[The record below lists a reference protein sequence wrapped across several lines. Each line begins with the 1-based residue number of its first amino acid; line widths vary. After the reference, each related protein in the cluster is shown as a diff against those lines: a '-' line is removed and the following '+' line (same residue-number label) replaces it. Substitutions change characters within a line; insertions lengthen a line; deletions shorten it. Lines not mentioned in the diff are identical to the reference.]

1 MPTYPYFGIHTFCGA
16 PHRGIEEFASGIA
29 VIGVPWDQGVG
40 YRPGARFGP
49 SAIRQVSSR
58 YPAAGGYYDP
68 DRDQAFLQDAA
79 VFDLGDVDVIATR
92 VERTFENVTA
102 AVRRIV
108 ERGGYPLVL
117 GGDHSITFPVV
128 RALDRGP
135 LGILQL
141 DAHLDYADEV
151 GEARYTSSTVMRRV
165 RELPH
170 AQRLVTVGVRGLR
183 TSARVIAESRS
194 HENIVLSASAF
205 DPRQILDHLGPELA
219 WYVTVDLDV
228 LDPAQAPGV
237 SSPEPGGLTVAQVAA
252 LLQTLEGKVSVVGCD
267 VVELNPLVDPTGI
280 TAVAAANLAIRCAAV
295 IDKSERSVD

>member
-1 MPTYPYFGIHTFCGA
+1 MPSTYPYFGIHTFCGA
-16 PHRGIEEFASGIA
+16 PHRSLEEFAGGIA

-49 SAIRQVSSR
+49 AAIRQVSSR
-58 YPAAGGYYDP
+58 YPIADGYYDIEC
-68 DRDQAFLQDAA
+68 DRAFLQDAA
-79 VFDLGDVDVIATR
+79 VFDLGDVDVVATQ

-102 AVRRIV
+102 TVRGVV
-108 ERGGYPLVL
+108 EGGGRPLVL

-128 RALDRGP
+128 RALDSAP

-151 GEARYTSSTVMRRV
+151 GEARHTSSTVMRRV

-170 AQRLVTVGVRGLR
+170 VQRLVTVGVRGLR
-183 TSARVIAESRS
+183 TSARVLADSRG
-194 HENIVLSASAF
+194 HGNVVLSASAF
-205 DPRQILDHLGPELA
+205 DPRRVLDQLDFDLA

-228 LDPAQAPGV
+228 LDPGQAPGV
-237 SSPEPGGLTVAQVAA
+237 SSPEPGGPTVAQVTA
-252 LLQTLEGKVSVVGCD
+252 LVQALGADASVVGCD

-280 TAVAAANLAIRCAAV
+280 TAVAAANLAVRC
-295 IDKSERSVD
+295 